1 MQKIIRCCTGDT
13 TDGNV
18 GLAILRIFAGAA
30 MMTHGVPKLLGGPE
44 LWGKVGSVMS
54 AIGVP
59 GPAVV
64 WGFLAAAAEGFGALA
79 LALGFL
85 TRASAALVAFTMAVA
100 AFVAHR
106 ADPFSKREL
115 ALLYLAVMLMFMLKG
130 AGKYSVD
137 RAAGLAR

>member
-1 MQKIIRCCTGDT
+1 MRKFLRFCAGDT
-13 TDGNV
+13 TDGNA
-18 GLAILRIFAGAA
+18 GLALLRLFAGAA

-44 LWGKVGSVMS
+44 LWQKVGSVMS

-59 GPAVV
+59 GPAVL
-64 WGFLAAAAEGFGALA
+64 WGFLAALAESLGALA
-79 LALGFL
+79 LALGVL
-85 TRASAALVAFTMAVA
+85 TRASAALVAFTMSVA

-115 ALLYLAVMLMFMLKG
+115 ALLYLAVMLLFVLKG
-130 AGKYSVD
+130 GGKYSVD